1 MEGIIK
7 EGENLLGEDMSP
19 EVMDAA
25 IIAAAQKVEHYEIAS
40 YGTARTYAMELGL
53 NMVQGLLQQTLDEE
67 YQADDLLTEMA
78 ESRINLKAIPGKK
91 KISI

>member
-40 YGTARTYAMELGL
+40 YGTALCYGAWTKYGAGITTA
-53 NMVQGLLQQTLDEE
+53 NT
-67 YQADDLLTEMA
+67 
-78 ESRINLKAIPGKK
+78 
-91 KISI
+91 